1 MNMPDG
7 ASLGY
12 LPLPL
17 RGTLQ
22 NLPASF
28 GDLGLLYRGLSCWRL
43 TDTQWGFVSLCA
55 SFSPLVLASESS
67 CLPLPF
73 DLSLMP
79 LLAL

>member
-1 MNMPDG
+1 MDMPDG
-7 ASLGY
+7 ASL
-12 LPLPL
+12 
-17 RGTLQ
+17 
-22 NLPASF
+22 

-55 SFSPLVLASESS
+55 SFSPLMPLVLASGSS

-73 DLSLMP
+73 DLTSMP